1 MVIILR
7 SSLARTGERS
17 SNSSPESWP
26 LPSFPGISNDWPR
39 IRFRGEDRSGIV
51 FSESWVFLF
60 LRLSSL
66 SVLLM
71 LSPKSFTV
79 SLVDVRLPLRF
90 EPELVMSLNA
100 CREAPILPPLSSDD
114 LGVKNR
120 VKDLGVIVG
129 ALRGLP
135 PSCFFAGGRMGD
147 EVGFSPS
154 IEAALLDNIS
164 SWDAQGVLS
173 SIL

>member
-1 MVIILR
+1 MFIIFL
-7 SSLARTGERS
+7 SSLPCVGERY
-17 SNSSPESWP
+17 SNSSPEPWP
-26 LPSFPGISNDWPR
+26 LPSSSGISKDWFR
-39 IRFRGEDRSGIV
+39 IRFRGEDRSGVV
-51 FSESWVFLF
+51 FSESWIFLF
-60 LRLSSL
+60 LRLSVS

-71 LSPKSFTV
+71 SSPNSLTR
-79 SLVDVRLPLRF
+79 SLVGVRLPPPF
-90 EPELVMSLNA
+90 DAEAVMSLNA

-129 ALRGLP
+129 ALRGLL
-135 PSCFFAGGRMGD
+135 PSCFLAGGRTGD

-154 IEAALLDNIS
+154 IEAALLDNIF

-173 SIL
+173 PIL